1 MDIKNNSLFLT
12 PKEAAEKLNVH
23 LNTIYNMMNTGKLPI
38 IQIYNRKYILTE
50 KVNEYISEQIK
61 KGRAISKDNK

>member
-61 KGRAISKDNK
+61 KGRTISKDNK